1 MIEVV
6 PSLPSLA
13 SPSSSSSSSSVYVS
27 AETKAKQARAEVR
40 TSSHFIIAAVD
51 LEKWRVQ
58 VRELWS
64 RRFG

>member
-13 SPSSSSSSSSVYVS
+13 SPSSSSSVYVS